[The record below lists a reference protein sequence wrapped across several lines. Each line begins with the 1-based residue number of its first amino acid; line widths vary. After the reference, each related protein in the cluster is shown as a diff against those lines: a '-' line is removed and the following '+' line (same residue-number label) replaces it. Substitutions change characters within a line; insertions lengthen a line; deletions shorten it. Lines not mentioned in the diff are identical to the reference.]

1 MSKLTDLIAA
11 MREAGGAEP
20 RLVSAWLEL
29 AQTNNVLRDALK
41 QVFGRRFPTPQKFGG
56 WLNENL
62 GTKAGEL
69 TLLGQHSTHAKAWRY
84 GVFIPA
90 DIAEAARAA
99 AERKAA
105 RDAERDARL
114 AKEAHR
120 GARVVRALTA
130 QVVRA
135 DARRLEGRA
144 QIDGS
149 AGHARAQERD
159 LACFTRGLQSLG

>member
-1 MSKLTDLIAA
+1 

-56 WLNENL
+56 WLNEHL

-84 GVFIPA
+84 GVFVPA
-90 DIAEAARAA
+90 DVEEAARAA
-99 AERKAA
+99 TERKAA
-105 RDAERDARL
+105 RDAERQA
-114 AKEAHR
+114 AEE
-120 GARVVRALTA
+120 
-130 QVVRA
+130 
-135 DARRLEGRA
+135 RRSPRPTLVIPVQAPPPEEFDPHA
-144 QIDGS
+144 PP
-149 AGHARAQERD
+149 AGHFTGLQPGERD
-159 LACFTRGLQSLG
+159 YTATTNRDGK